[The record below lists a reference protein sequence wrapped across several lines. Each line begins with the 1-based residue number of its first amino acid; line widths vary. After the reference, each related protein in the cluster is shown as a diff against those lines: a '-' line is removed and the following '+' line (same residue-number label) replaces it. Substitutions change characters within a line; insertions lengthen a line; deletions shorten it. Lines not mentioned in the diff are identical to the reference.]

1 MSSVKEKAIAII
13 ADQLEVDEQEI
24 KESSHFQND
33 LGADSLDLTEM
44 VMAFEEAFDI
54 EISDEEAMELTTVDS
69 VVQKLEAL
77 TTA

>member
-44 VMAFEEAFDI
+44 IMAFEEAFDI
-54 EISDEEAMELTTVDS
+54 EISDEEAMELTTVGS
-69 VVQKLEAL
+69 VLQKLEAL